1 MLQVLIR
8 VIFVYRISKG
18 RARFHGETP
27 LRHFVTLPSYVAF
40 MSDLCAM
47 DCASVTG
54 QLLTDRTCVCM
65 HRCMHVCVYVCIY
78 VCMCVC
84 VCMCVYVCMYVCMYV
99 RTYVRMYVCMYV
111 VQPHGHYR
119 RVGGVGSRVYYTDIH
134 TYPWCVPLCLS
145 TRRPMTRERLRR
157 GKGDA

>member
-1 MLQVLIR
+1 MLQVLNR
-8 VIFVYRISKG
+8 GIFVYRISKG

-65 HRCMHVCVYVCIY
+65 HGCMRVCMYVFMYVCVYVC
-78 VCMCVC
+78 VCMH
-84 VCMCVYVCMYVCMYV
+84 VCMYVC
-99 RTYVRMYVCMYV
+99 TYVRMYVCMYV
-111 VQPHGHYR
+111 FVCACMHACMH
-119 RVGGVGSRVYYTDIH
+119 VYI
-134 TYPWCVPLCLS
+134 PLDM
-145 TRRPMTRERLRR
+145 P
-157 GKGDA
+157 